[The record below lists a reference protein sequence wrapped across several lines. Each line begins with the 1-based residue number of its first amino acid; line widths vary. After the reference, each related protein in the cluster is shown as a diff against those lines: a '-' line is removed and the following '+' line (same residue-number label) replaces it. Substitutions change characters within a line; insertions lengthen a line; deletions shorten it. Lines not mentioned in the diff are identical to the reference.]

1 MLIKL
6 YLLGLSVSAVLGV
19 LGTGVLLIETN
30 ILLDL
35 SSTESFPASEEAVLR
50 REVSEVC
57 KIWYTINEDWKHRME
72 RNREYETH

>member
-1 MLIKL
+1 MAVCAFYVEMCVNVIKL

-57 KIWYTINEDWKHRME
+57 KI
-72 RNREYETH
+72 